1 METNIPAA
9 GEFYRH
15 FKGNLYQIKMLAKDS
30 ETGQDV
36 VVYQGMYP
44 PFTVWV
50 RPLSMFMEPVD
61 RKKYPQA
68 VQNMRFE
75 RVTPAKMTT
84 ETGVDTSGKPASPAN
99 VQSASRASS
108 AVTDTVGQSD
118 KSTAAPTP
126 GVSDTE
132 LRKALESGQPE
143 RYLANRM
150 TEEEIARRGMLQ
162 ILDADSFREK
172 RQLLVGLRPYID
184 KLLLHNIAAAWDVVL
199 EEAPLEEQFE
209 SLLYCVDA
217 HAKYEGGRLR

>member
-1 METNIPAA
+1 METMIPVA

-15 FKGNLYQIKMLAKDS
+15 FKGNLYQIKTLAKDS
-30 ETGQDV
+30 ETGQDL

-61 RKKYPQA
+61 KTKYPQA

-75 RVTPAKMTT
+75 RVDPVKGPLA
-84 ETGVDTSGKPASPAN
+84 EGVA
-99 VQSASRASS
+99 
-108 AVTDTVGQSD
+108 
-118 KSTAAPTP
+118 
-126 GVSDTE
+126 VSDRQMGNAADAAHVQTVSDAE

-143 RYLANRM
+143 RYLTKRI
-150 TEEEIARRGMLQ
+150 TEEEIAHRGMLQ

-172 RQLLVGLRPYID
+172 RQLLIGLRPYMD
-184 KLLLHNIAAAWDVVL
+184 KLMLHNIAAALDVVL
-199 EEAPLEEQFE
+199 DEGALEEQFE
-209 SLLYCVDA
+209 SLLHCVDA